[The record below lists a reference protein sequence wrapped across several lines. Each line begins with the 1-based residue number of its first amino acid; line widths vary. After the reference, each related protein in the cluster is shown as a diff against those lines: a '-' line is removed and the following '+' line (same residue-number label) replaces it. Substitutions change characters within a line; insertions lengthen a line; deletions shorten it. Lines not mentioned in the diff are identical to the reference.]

1 MTIQVEVRPE
11 TEARL
16 AAEAEARGVPVEKY
30 AGSLLDEALAL
41 STSGSGK
48 LTVDELQTM
57 LREIAE
63 GSEKLPRVP
72 TSAFS
77 RESFYED
84 RP

>member
-30 AGSLLDEALAL
+30 AGLLLDEALAL

-48 LTVDELQTM
+48 LTVDELHTM

>member
-1 MTIQVEVRPE
+1 MTIQVEVSPE

-16 AAEAEARGVPVEKY
+16 VAAAQARGVALEKY
-30 AGSLLDEALAL
+30 AGILLHDALAP
-41 STSGSGK
+41 SANGSGK
-48 LTVDELQTM
+48 LTLEEFHTM

-63 GSEKLPRVP
+63 GSENLPQLP

-84 RP
+84 RL